1 MTTTLHITNGDGFTS
16 HLKELK
22 LEGEI
27 ITWREMLCEGRTMTE
42 VGSESFWKARFE
54 FLNKNYKISK
64 TNFIEATLKEYRRL
78 CNQKSQEEIV
88 LWFDEDLFCQINMI
102 AVVSWLKK
110 HRKGAQISLVCG
122 KKKGNK
128 SFILTNHTKQQLL
141 KLYDSRT
148 QLTQDDIEYADYIW
162 QLYCSDT
169 PLRLETFSKFNA
181 SQFPYLTDAIAL
193 HLHRFPT
200 VKNGLNHLENSTL
213 EIAAGRKIVSRE
225 KFVETLIKN
234 ESNYGFGDLQYLRII
249 NSIKPLFKSF
259 NPVKLSPM
267 GKDVLNKV
275 QNYYPFIKRD
285 DIYLGGTQ
293 KYSFLYH
300 EDTARLLKL

>member
-27 ITWREMLCEGRTMTE
+27 ITWREMLCEGRTTAE
-42 VGSESFWKARFE
+42 VGSESFWKTRFE
-54 FLNKNYKISK
+54 FLNKNYKITK

-78 CNQKSQEEIV
+78 CNQKTQEEIV
-88 LWFDEDLFCQINMI
+88 LWFDQDLFCQINMI

-110 HRKGAQISLVCG
+110 HRRGAQISLVCG
-122 KKKGNK
+122 KKKNK
-128 SFILTNHTKQQLL
+128 PFILTHHTGQQLH
-141 KLYDSRT
+141 KLYNSRIE
-148 QLTQDDIEYADYIW
+148 LTQDDIEYADYIW

-169 PLRLETFSKFNA
+169 PLRLETFSKFNS
-181 SQFPYLTDAIAL
+181 SQFPYLTDAILL

-200 VKNGLNHLENSTL
+200 VRNGLNALENSTL
-213 EIAAGRKIVSRE
+213 AIANGKKIISKE
-225 KFVETLIKN
+225 KFVETLIKSEN
-234 ESNYGFGDLQYLRII
+234 DYGFGDLQYYRLID
-249 NSIKPLFKSF
+249 SIKPLFKSF

-285 DIYLGGTQ
+285 DIYLGGTK